1 MKNVA
6 LLSVLCAFLVGCAAE
21 RDRVIYQRYAGYN
34 YCHTKIE
41 TSARDPVRPGDRTVV
56 DHYGP
61 CDAID
66 NRPSTEQKVTM
77 PE

>member
-1 MKNVA
+1 MKYAV
-6 LLSVLCAFLVGCAAE
+6 LLPMACVFLAACAAE
-21 RDRVIYQRYAGYN
+21 RDRVLYQKYAGYN

-56 DHYGP
+56 DHYGA
-61 CDAID
+61 CDD
-66 NRPSTEQKVTM
+66 RPSTEQKVTM